1 LPAHPKVEPVEKT
14 RPAKV
19 YPVGE
24 QDIKD
29 YPKYEKL
36 WKEIFG
42 LR

>member
-1 LPAHPKVEPVEKT
+1 VEKT
-14 RPAKV
+14 RPTRI